1 MIELILLYFLTKSI
15 GRLAL
20 KKGLPAGRWKFLTV
34 IAWIIFE
41 VIGLILGIGIFGTGN
56 LYGLMA
62 FGLVCA
68 FGGYLTVKYI
78 LENKPDNE
86 IKDDIERIGID
97 QLRP

>member
-1 MIELILLYFLTKSI
+1 MIELILLYFLTKAI
-15 GRLAL
+15 GKLAL
-20 KKGLPAGRWKFLTV
+20 KKGLRAGRWKLITV
-34 IAWIIFE
+34 IAWITFE
-41 VIGLILGIGIFGTGN
+41 MIGIIIGIGIFGTDN

-78 LENKPDNE
+78 LDNKPDNE
-86 IKDDIERIGID
+86 IRNDIERIGTD

>member
-15 GRLAL
+15 GNLASR
-20 KKGLPAGRWKFLTV
+20 KGLPTRRWKLFTV
-34 IAWIIFE
+34 AAWLVFE
-41 VIGLILGIGIFGTGN
+41 FIGLLIGIAVFGTGN

-62 FGLVCA
+62 FGLVSA

-78 LENKPDNE
+78 LENKPDNK
-86 IKDDIERIGID
+86 INDDIERIGTD

>member
-15 GRLAL
+15 GKLAL
-20 KKGLPAGRWKFLTV
+20 RKGLPTRRWKLLTV
-34 IAWIIFE
+34 ASWITFE
-41 VIGLILGIGIFGTGN
+41 MIGLILGMGIFGTGN

-78 LENKPDNE
+78 LENKPDNN
-86 IKDDIERIGID
+86 IKDDIERIGTD